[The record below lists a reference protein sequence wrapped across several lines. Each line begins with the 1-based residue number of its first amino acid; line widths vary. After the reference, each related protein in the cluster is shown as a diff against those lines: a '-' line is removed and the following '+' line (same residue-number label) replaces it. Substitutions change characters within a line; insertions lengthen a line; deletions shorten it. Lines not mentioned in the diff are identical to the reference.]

1 METHKVLET
10 ENTEEKTNKQTA
22 RARARALRAPNARAR
37 CAAILLAGG
46 RRPIFTLQLRK
57 NGRVVLIDPF
67 VEFFV
72 IGVLQVVLGLLV
84 IAGTRNF
91 SSKS

>member
-22 RARARALRAPNARAR
+22 RARARAPNARAR

-57 NGRVVLIDPF
+57 NGRVNRRKKKNGAAPQASTCSTRRLVLAFGI
-67 VEFFV
+67 
-72 IGVLQVVLGLLV
+72 
-84 IAGTRNF
+84 
-91 SSKS
+91 